1 MGNRKWAVKF
11 SLTNPISDFPFPGG
25 AVKPSLE
32 DTLALM
38 KDLRRRCE
46 WDAAQTHES
55 LRPYLIEEA
64 HEVDDALLAA
74 DDQRLREEL
83 GDLWLQIL
91 FHAVIAEER
100 GAFTLHDI
108 AESFVTKMKARHPHL
123 YGDGVREPWERMK
136 AKKRE
141 SIVEGLPSGLP
152 SLHRA
157 YRLQDRAAGV
167 GFDWPNTEGPSAK
180 VREELDE
187 VEQELEH
194 LGEARDAAPKYDER
208 HDRLQDEIGDLL
220 FAVVNLARKAGVHP
234 ALALDRANRKFE
246 RRFQEIE
253 RLAAERGI
261 SVPDAGL
268 AVLDSLWDEVKRSER
283 TTDNG

>member
-11 SLTNPISDFPFPGG
+11 SLTNPVSDFPFPGG

-83 GDLWLQIL
+83 GDLLLQIL

-100 GAFTLHDI
+100 GAFGLHDVS
-108 AESFVTKMKARHPHL
+108 ESFVTKMKGRHPHL

-141 SIVEGLPSGLP
+141 SIIEGLPSGLP

-167 GFDWPNTEGPSAK
+167 GFDWPTTAGPLEK
-180 VREELDE
+180 VHEELE
-187 VEQELEH
+187 
-194 LGEARDAAPKYDER
+194 
-208 HDRLQDEIGDLL
+208 
-220 FAVVNLARKAGVHP
+220 
-234 ALALDRANRKFE
+234 
-246 RRFQEIE
+246 
-253 RLAAERGI
+253 
-261 SVPDAGL
+261 
-268 AVLDSLWDEVKRSER
+268 EVKVELAQLGDASRDK
-283 TTDNG
+283 TP